1 MTMTEV
7 HSTAIVGDDV
17 ELGSEVSIGPY
28 TVIEGNVRIGSDTS
42 IGPHCQIKGPVTMG
56 SDNRL
61 QVGCVVG
68 TEPQDWSYEAGSQTG
83 VEIGSGN
90 ILREYVTIN
99 RATKDGGMTRVGDEN
114 MIMSYS
120 HVAHDCELGDDIDMA
135 NGVSLAGHVTIG
147 DHAIISGHTGFHQFV
162 RIGEYAMVGG
172 LSRIVKDVLPYL
184 RVSGN
189 PLEVYGL
196 NSIGLKRNDFSSETR
211 NLLKRVFKVL
221 FRDGNNTSQALEI
234 LREEYTGESIVQELI
249 DFIENSERG
258 IHK

>member
-1 MTMTEV
+1 
-7 HSTAIVGDDV
+7 
-17 ELGSEVSIGPY
+17 
-28 TVIEGNVRIGSDTS
+28 VIDGNVRIESETA
-42 IGPHCQIKGPVTMG
+42 IGPHCQIKGPVTIG
-56 SDNRL
+56 TENEL
-61 QVGCVVG
+61 QVGCVIG
-68 TEPQDWSYEAGSQTG
+68 TQPQDWSYEETTHTG

-99 RATKDGGMTRVGDEN
+99 CATEDGGVTRIGNGN

-135 NGVSLAGHVTIG
+135 NGVSLAGHVTID

-162 RIGEYAMVGG
+162 RVGEYAMVGG
-172 LSRIVKDVLPYL
+172 LSRIVKDVIPYL

-221 FRDGNNTSQALEI
+221 FRNGNNTSQALEI
-234 LREEYTGESIVQELI
+234 LRSDYDEEPIVRDLV
-249 DFIENSERG
+249 DFIEGSERG
-258 IHK
+258 IHQ